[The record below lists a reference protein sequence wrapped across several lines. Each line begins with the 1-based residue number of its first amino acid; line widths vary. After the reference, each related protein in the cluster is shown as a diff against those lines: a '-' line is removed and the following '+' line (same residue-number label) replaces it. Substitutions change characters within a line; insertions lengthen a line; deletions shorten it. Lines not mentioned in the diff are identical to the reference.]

1 MDKEKVENRAMKESH
16 VEAASWQ
23 KQPAR
28 EEGPLL
34 SIWTQ
39 ENEMARKRRVLIV
52 GAGEV
57 GHLLARN
64 LQEAGY
70 EVVGFIDDEIEC
82 TIDGLRVLGARADI
96 ERIVHDYE
104 VDEVIIA
111 YAPTWQ
117 QRLAETLV
125 RNGHRRVQVKMVP
138 SIVEVVLNGPSVNT
152 VGDIP
157 VVDITPRLPSRRLL
171 IAKRIFDV
179 VFASVAL
186 LISFPFLLV
195 AAVAIKL
202 SSQGPIIYKQER
214 VGKDGRRFYILKLR
228 TMVRDAEKH
237 TGPVLASKGDPRI
250 TPVGRILRATKMDE
264 VPQFVN
270 VLLGHMSV
278 VGPRPERPEFV
289 EEYKERIPHYDERH
303 QVKPGITGL
312 AQVMGGYH
320 TKVHEKLRYDLM
332 YIYHMS
338 LKQDIKIILLT
349 IWTILKRREGC

>member
-1 MDKEKVENRAMKESH
+1 MQEPH

-57 GHLLARN
+57 GCLLAHN
-64 LQEAGY
+64 LEDAGY
-70 EVVGFIDDEIEC
+70 EVVGFVDDELRC
-82 TIDGLRVLGARADI
+82 TTEGWNVLGERADI
-96 ERIVHDYE
+96 ERIVDEYQ

-117 QRLAETLV
+117 QRLAETLI

-138 SIVEVVLNGPSVNT
+138 SIVEVVLNDPAVNR

-171 IAKRIFDV
+171 IAKRVFDV
-179 VFASVAL
+179 VFASLAL
-186 LISFPFLLV
+186 LISFPFLLI
-195 AAVAIKL
+195 AAVAIKI

-214 VGKDGRRFYILKLR
+214 VGKDGKVFYIFKLR
-228 TMVRDAEKH
+228 TMVQDAEKH
-237 TGPVLASKGDPRI
+237 TGPVLATERDPRI

-278 VGPRPERPEFV
+278 VGPRPERPKFV
-289 EEYKERIPHYDERH
+289 EEYKEKIPHYDERH
-303 QVKPGITGL
+303 RVKPGITGL

-338 LKQDIKIILLT
+338 LKRDIKIILLT

>member
-1 MDKEKVENRAMKESH
+1 MKEQRAQS
-16 VEAASWQ
+16 AAWLN
-23 KQPAR
+23 QPAT
-28 EEGPLL
+28 EEELIL
-34 SIWTQ
+34 TVWSQ
-39 ENEMARKRRVLIV
+39 ENEMAQKRRVLIV

-70 EVVGFIDDEIEC
+70 EVVGFVDDEMEC
-82 TIDGLRVLGARADI
+82 TISGLRVLGARADI
-96 ERIVHDYE
+96 ERIVQEYQ

-117 QRLAETLV
+117 QRLAEMLA
-125 RNGHRRVQVKMVP
+125 RNGHRHVQVKMVP
-138 SIVEVVLNGPSVNT
+138 SIVEVVLNGPTASRI
-152 VGDIP
+152 GDIP

-171 IAKRIFDV
+171 VAKRIFDI

-186 LISFPFLLV
+186 LVSFPLLLI

-202 SSQGPIIYKQER
+202 SSPGPVIYKQER
-214 VGKDGRRFYILKLR
+214 VGKDGKQFYIFKLR

-237 TGPVLASKGDPRI
+237 TGPMLASKGDPRV
-250 TPVGRILRATKMDE
+250 TTVGRVLRTTKLDE
-264 VPQFVN
+264 VPQFIN

-278 VGPRPERPEFV
+278 VGPRPERPHFV
-289 EEYKERIPHYDERH
+289 EEFRERIPYYDERH
-303 QVKPGITGL
+303 RVKPGITGL

-320 TKVHEKLRYDLM
+320 TKVHDKLRYDLM

-338 LKQDIKIILLT
+338 LWRDMKIIFQT
-349 IWTILKRREGC
+349 VWTILRRREGC